1 MLLQYNYLILSQP
14 SLYQQAMKLRV
25 PEPDGGDSVSDVNI
39 LIFEKPAEACMS
51 KAYYNEET
59 AWCSWRCFSQG
70 LGRGRKHPIS
80 SIPVESL
87 FRTASHDINE
97 NCGFWMMR
105 TKVCS
110 YHLQV
115 SIAHG
120 FLMHPLLGVEQ
131 SSWQL
136 SSPVGD
142 SCDIF

>member
-1 MLLQYNYLILSQP
+1 M
-14 SLYQQAMKLRV
+14 AMFQSGAWPRKETSNQVSPESIRV
-25 PEPDGGDSVSDVNI
+25 RDAKNMWSRVSSGSTEPADLN
-39 LIFEKPAEACMS
+39 LAPHC
-51 KAYYNEET
+51 
-59 AWCSWRCFSQG
+59 
-70 LGRGRKHPIS
+70 S